1 MKLFALRQ
9 HPKAFR
15 RLTGLTVEKFDELLS
30 KVRPIFEST
39 EKKRL
44 SRADRKRAIG
54 AGRKYELTL
63 DELLVLVLMYYRLY
77 VSQAVLGVLFDVSES
92 TVCRRIR
99 QIEPLLASV
108 FRIPSHRIQMTE
120 EEIIEVFVD
129 ATEQE
134 IERPKKGQRRW
145 YSGKKK
151 RHTIKHQ
158 IVVDKKGRIRA
169 VSRAHKGKVN
179 DKKVYDKEKIEIP
192 PEVPQTGDKGYQ
204 GVPGMRTPFK
214 KPRGG
219 TLTKE
224 QKQHNRALGKAR
236 IVVEHTLGKMKIFKI
251 LSYRFRNPRNRHALV
266 FKNVAGLHNLMF
278 A

>member
-1 MKLFALRQ
+1 MKLSALRK
-9 HPKAFR
+9 HPKSFR
-15 RLTGLTVEKFDELLS
+15 RLTGLTVEKFDDLVE
-30 KVRPIFEST
+30 KVCPLFEAA
-39 EKKRL
+39 EQKRL
-44 SRADRKRAIG
+44 SRPDRKRAIG
-54 AGRKYELTL
+54 GGRKYDLSVGEM
-63 DELLVLVLMYYRLY
+63 LLLGVMYYRLY
-77 VSQAVLGVLFDVSES
+77 VSQAVLGILFEVSES
-92 TVCRRIR
+92 TVSRRIG
-99 QIEPLLASV
+99 QMEPLLAAV
-108 FRIPSHRIQMTE
+108 FRIPSRRIQMTE
-120 EEIIEVFVD
+120 EELMEVFVD

-134 IERPKKGQRRW
+134 TERPKKGQRSW

-158 IVVDKKGRIRA
+158 IFVDRKGRIRA

-179 DKKVYDKEKIEIP
+179 DKKVYAQEKVKVP
-192 PEVPQTGDKGYQ
+192 PGVSQTGDKGSQ
-204 GVPGMRTPFK
+204 GVAGMRTPFK

-224 QKQHNRALGKAR
+224 QREHTRALGKAR

-251 LSYRFRNPRNRHALV
+251 LSYRFRNPRNRHTLV

>member
-1 MKLFALRQ
+1 MKLSALRQ
-9 HPKAFR
+9 HPKSFR
-15 RLTGLTVEKFDELLS
+15 RLTGLTVEKFDELLEQLLPLFQ
-30 KVRPIFEST
+30 KT

-44 SRADRKRAIG
+44 SRPDRKRAIG
-54 AGRKYELTL
+54 GGRKYALSVGEMV
-63 DELLVLVLMYYRLY
+63 VLGLMYYRLY
-77 VSQAVLGVLFDVSES
+77 VSQALLGVLFEVDDS
-92 TVCRRIR
+92 TVSRRIH
-99 QIEPLLASV
+99 QIEPLLAQIFRLPSS
-108 FRIPSHRIQMTE
+108 RIPMTQ

-134 IERPKKGQRRW
+134 IERPKKGQRGW

-158 IVVDKKGRIRA
+158 VMVDQHGRVRA
-169 VSRAHKGKVN
+169 VGRAHKGRVH
-179 DKKVYDKEKIEIP
+179 DKKIHDREKVKIP
-192 PEVPQTGDKGYQ
+192 PEVPRTGDSGYQ
-204 GVPGMRTPFK
+204 GVPGMQTPIK

-224 QKQHNRALGKAR
+224 QKQHNRTLAKRR
-236 IVVEHTLGKMKIFKI
+236 IVVEHTLRRMKIFRI
-251 LSYRFRNPRNRHALV
+251 LSYRFRNPRKRHTLI